1 MSDAFRPR
9 SRTPPPHPGG
19 EAEPPSD
26 LAAWEAAPEPLA
38 QGGTPT
44 PPTDSPLPMYLLA
57 QQARRAQ
64 GDEQRRLAWN
74 LNQLLEE
81 LGARGG
87 GRTEADAFHRLLEG
101 GNLDGLVD
109 SDGRSCRATAVE
121 SLLSLGFPYA
131 LEVRPEDLEH
141 LTNAPAPGARLTPPR
156 GGPFPALAV
165 GLGALAL
172 QVVLGLTGVVV
183 PGGLLILQGLL
194 TLLSLTLLTV
204 ASVGSP
210 LYRGA
215 LALLTV
221 VSGVGL
227 GMVLVPEVPA
237 GWAAG
242 LGGLVA
248 AFLAALRKS

>member
-1 MSDAFRPR
+1 VQ
-9 SRTPPPHPGG
+9 
-19 EAEPPSD
+19 D
-26 LAAWEAAPEPLA
+26 LAAWEPPAVR
-38 QGGTPT
+38 GGTPT
-44 PPTDSPLPMYLLA
+44 PPSDSPLPMFLLA
-57 QQARRAQ
+57 QQARRAD
-64 GDEQRRLAWN
+64 GPERLGLATD
-74 LNQLLEE
+74 LNQLLAE
-81 LGARGG
+81 LGAQGG
-87 GRTEADAFHRLLEG
+87 GRVEADAFHRLLEG

-109 SDGRSCRATAVE
+109 ADGRSCRAAAVE
-121 SLLSLGFPYA
+121 SLLALGFPYA
-131 LEVRPEDLEH
+131 LEVRPEDLAH
-141 LTNAPAPGARLTPPR
+141 LKDASKVPITRLSPPK

-172 QVVLGLTGVVV
+172 QVVLVLSGLVA
-183 PGGLLILQGLL
+183 PGGLLILQGLV
-194 TLLSLTLLTV
+194 TLLSLAVLTV
-204 ASVGSP
+204 ATVDTP

-227 GMVLVPEVPA
+227 GALLVPDLPA

>member
-1 MSDAFRPR
+1 MQ
-9 SRTPPPHPGG
+9 
-19 EAEPPSD
+19 D
-26 LAAWEAAPEPLA
+26 LAPWEPQS

-44 PPTDSPLPMYLLA
+44 PPTDSPLPMFLLA
-57 QQARRAQ
+57 QQARRAK
-64 GDEQRRLAWN
+64 GAEQQRLASEFN
-74 LNQLLEE
+74 RLLDD
-81 LGARGG
+81 LVAQGG
-87 GRTEADAFHRLLEG
+87 GRPEADAFHRLLEG
-101 GNLDGLVD
+101 NNLVGLVD
-109 SDGRSCRATAVE
+109 ADGRSCRAATVE
-121 SLLSLGFPYA
+121 SLLALGFPYA
-131 LEVRPEDLEH
+131 LEVRPEDLDH
-141 LTNAPAPGARLTPPR
+141 LHQVQVAGAQLSPPR

-172 QVVLGLTGVVV
+172 QVLLHAGGLVRLE
-183 PGGLLILQGLL
+183 GLLILQGLL
-194 TLLSLTLLTV
+194 SLLALTLLTV
-204 ASVGSP
+204 APVGSV

-227 GMVLVPEVPA
+227 GMLLVPDASA

>member
-1 MSDAFRPR
+1 MSDASRPR
-9 SRTPPPHPGG
+9 PRTSSSAVEGG
-19 EAEPPSD
+19 EGAPSD
-26 LAAWEAAPEPLA
+26 LAAWEPEPSA

-44 PPTDSPLPMYLLA
+44 PPLGSPLPMLLLA
-57 QQARRAQ
+57 QQARRAS
-64 GDEQRRLAWN
+64 GAERLRLAAQ
-74 LNQLLEE
+74 LNELLADLAAE
-81 LGARGG
+81 GG
-87 GRTEADAFHRLLEG
+87 GRVEADAFHRLLEG
-101 GNLDGLVD
+101 GTLEGLVD
-109 SDGRSCRATAVE
+109 ADGRTCRAAAVE
-121 SLLSLGFPYA
+121 SLLALGFPYA

-141 LTNAPAPGARLTPPR
+141 LRSTPVLGTQLSPPR

-165 GLGALAL
+165 GLGALAA
-172 QVVLGLTGVVV
+172 QVLLHATGLVP

-194 TLLSLTLLTV
+194 TLVCLTLLTV
-204 ASVGSP
+204 ASVGSA

-221 VSGVGL
+221 VSGLGL
-227 GMVLVPEVPA
+227 GMLLVPDVPA